1 MGLSASMTQTDLAE
15 GFAVRRDRHEG
26 DSWRAAE
33 MARGRRLK
41 RRASSQLIWM
51 MRGGRAEV
59 GPLLALKALQLTF
72 ALRNGTHYIY
82 IYVSILG
89 ACVSISSSFS
99 GISRSRFS
107 IA

>member
-59 GPLLALKALQLTF
+59 GPLLALKALSKARQGSARTRGCASPRLL
-72 ALRNGTHYIY
+72 ANLE
-82 IYVSILG
+82 
-89 ACVSISSSFS
+89 FS
-99 GISRSRFS
+99 LFIAVTRSRDL
-107 IA
+107 A